1 MANLTRNIRGYGR
14 ILFEECTIIKF
25 KLFSHCGFFAVE
37 VFPPDTNIFK
47 AMAMVKDQY
56 GKDCLIYDWYT
67 PTDSME
73 SKHEMYGIGLDR
85 IFEDIKPN
93 NIYINYTLKN

>member
-1 MANLTRNIRGYGR
+1 
-14 ILFEECTIIKF
+14 
-25 KLFSHCGFFAVE
+25 
-37 VFPPDTNIFK
+37 
-47 AMAMVKDQY
+47 MVKDQY